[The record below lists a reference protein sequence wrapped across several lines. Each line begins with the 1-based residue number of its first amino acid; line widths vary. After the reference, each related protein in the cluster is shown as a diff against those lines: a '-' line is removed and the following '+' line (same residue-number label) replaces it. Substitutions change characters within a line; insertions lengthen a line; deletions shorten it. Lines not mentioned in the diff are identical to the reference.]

1 MELMRFRVTE
11 ENMVNALEIG
21 LQCVVPVPDN
31 RPTMDAIVSM
41 IEQTC
46 PGTCTTARSRRKQK
60 NILINQMSTASVSSS
75 SR

>member
-31 RPTMDAIVSM
+31 RPTMDSVVNM
-41 IEQTC
+41 IEQTVL
-46 PGTCTTARSRRKQK
+46 A
-60 NILINQMSTASVSSS
+60 L
-75 SR
+75 